1 MLRGFS
7 LNTYLVFGWK
17 YGLKSWNVAV
27 NITSKNSRI
36 VDVVL
41 GVKLTGLKEIA
52 CHEILR
58 RNGRDV

>member
-1 MLRGFS
+1 MLHGFF
-7 LNTYLVFGWK
+7 LTTFLVYGWK

-27 NITSKNSRI
+27 NISKKSRI

-41 GVKLTGLKEIA
+41 GVKMIRLKEIA

-58 RNGRDV
+58 RHVQDV